1 MPLLLLHPH
10 RSVLQ
15 GTIDFFISAQRLLLL
30 ASHRWISPSV
40 FSMIQGAIA
49 PGVSTLIMPSAS
61 FRIKD

>member
-1 MPLLLLHPH
+1 M
-10 RSVLQ
+10 
-15 GTIDFFISAQRLLLL
+15 DFFISAQRLLLL